1 MVSEILLLIACNNL
15 SNSDISNSTNLIP
28 FLVANNMISY
38 IFDLRES
45 IFKDS
50 SKLNDLVVEADI
62 NLS

>member
-1 MVSEILLLIACNNL
+1 
-15 SNSDISNSTNLIP
+15 
-28 FLVANNMISY
+28 MISY

-50 SKLNDLVVEADI
+50 SKLNELVIEADI